1 MALIDRSILED
12 AEEFLPE
19 VVKLRRKLHQHP
31 ELGLDLPFT
40 QAAIIEALEGLPVT
54 ITTGR
59 QLSSVVVEL
68 EGSGPGRRVL
78 LRGDMDALEMPED
91 TGLPF
96 SSQVP
101 NAMHAC
107 GHDGHVS
114 MLVGA
119 VHLLAA
125 RRDDWSGS
133 VRFMFQPGEEGYGG
147 APLMIEEGVTKDVD
161 AAFAIHVT
169 PNLPSGW
176 VATRPGAL
184 LASEDT
190 IAITV
195 RGRGGH
201 ASTPHLAADPVTTTA
216 EIVMAIQATV
226 TRQIDIFNPA
236 VVTLTQLRASDA
248 PNVIPESVFLGGT
261 IRTVSEHT
269 RTKVK
274 EAVTRT
280 ALNVAAAHGLEA
292 EVNIKSGYPVTTTH
306 PATAALVLKIAPKV
320 LPEGGRA
327 VEAPAPTMGAED
339 WSYVLQEVPGAMA
352 FLGVC
357 PPEIPDP
364 RNAPACHSNV
374 MMMNEDA
381 MASGV
386 ALHVA
391 MALRLLEGPA

>member
-12 AEEFLPE
+12 AENFLPE
-19 VVKLRRKLHQHP
+19 LVKLRRKLHQHP
-31 ELGLDLPFT
+31 ELGLELPFT
-40 QAAIIEALEGLPVT
+40 QGAIIEALEGLPVT
-54 ITTGR
+54 VTKG
-59 QLSSVVVEL
+59 QKLSSVVVDL
-68 EGSGPGRRVL
+68 EGNAPGRRVL

-91 TGLPF
+91 TGLEF

-119 VHLLAA
+119 VHLLAS

-133 VRFMFQPGEEGYGG
+133 VRFMFQPGEEGHGG
-147 APLMIEEGVTKDVD
+147 APIMIEEGVTKGVD

-201 ASTPHLAADPVTTTA
+201 ASTPHLAADPVPVVA
-216 EIVMAIQATV
+216 EIIMAIQTVV

-248 PNVIPESVFLGGT
+248 PNVIPETAFLGGT
-261 IRTVSEHT
+261 IRTVSERSRAT
-269 RTKVK
+269 IK
-274 EAVTRT
+274 EAV
-280 ALNVAAAHGLEA
+280 AQVAENIAAAHGLEA
-292 EVNIKSGYPVTTTH
+292 EVHIENGYPVTATD
-306 PATAALVLKIAPKV
+306 PATAALVLEIAPKV
-320 LPEGGRA
+320 LPANARA
-327 VEAPAPTMGAED
+327 VEAPSPTMGAED
-339 WSYVLQEVPGAMA
+339 WSYVLQKVPGAMA

-357 PPEIPDP
+357 PNEIADP
-364 RNAPACHSNV
+364 RNAPACHSNI
-374 MMMNEDA
+374 MTMNEDA
-381 MASGV
+381 LAVGV

-391 MALRLLEGPA
+391 MALRLLESPA